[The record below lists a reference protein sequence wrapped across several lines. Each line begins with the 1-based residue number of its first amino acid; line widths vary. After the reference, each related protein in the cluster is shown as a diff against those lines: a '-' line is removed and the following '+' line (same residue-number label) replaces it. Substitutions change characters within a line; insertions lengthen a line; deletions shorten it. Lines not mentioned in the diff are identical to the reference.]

1 MGELNTNRL
10 IAYALPA
17 LPLAILTV
25 PFYVIVPTFYNSLGL
40 PIAAVGFALLIIRLL
55 DAFIDPVAGFLADST
70 RSRFGRRKL
79 WFAAGVPLTTL
90 AAIMLFLPPAGMNN
104 TTYLLIWGIAL
115 SVGWTISLV
124 PYQAWGAELATD
136 YEGRNRVTGYR
147 EGIAFLGTL
156 LALVTPEIVKQ
167 VYGGTTE
174 SALAPTLQIFAL
186 AIGVGLPLTALFTLR
201 FVPEPVDRS
210 TAKLNLSQSLG
221 AMKGNKAFLRLL
233 VAFLINGLAN
243 GLPATLFL
251 LFVAERLQLPESGGI
266 FLLIYFVS
274 GLIGVPLWLFLAAK
288 FSKHRAWCFAMLMAC
303 AAFIFAPFLPTGSFT
318 GFAIICVVTG
328 LAVGADLAL
337 PASLQADVIDIDTA
351 LHGEQ
356 RSASYLAVW
365 GLATKLALALAVG
378 IAFPVLAFY
387 GFDPGA
393 NLRSAEG
400 LTALALLYAGLPTV
414 LKLIA
419 IRLMWNFPLTKEK
432 QMGLES
438 EINSKSNLR

>member
-1 MGELNTNRL
+1 MTSLTAPRL
-10 IAYALPA
+10 LAYALPA

-55 DAFIDPVAGFLADST
+55 DAFIDPVAGFLADAT
-70 RSRFGRRKL
+70 QSRFGRRKI

-90 AAIMLFLPPAGMNN
+90 ASIMLFLPPSHMST

-115 SVGWTISLV
+115 SVGWTICLV

-136 YEGRNRVTGYR
+136 YEGRNRVSGYR

-167 VYGGTTE
+167 IYGGTTE
-174 SALAPTLQIFAL
+174 ASLAPTLQIFAIV
-186 AIGVGLPLTALFTLR
+186 IGFGLPLTAILTLK
-201 FVPEPVDRS
+201 FVSEPVDRS
-210 TAKLNLSQSLG
+210 NTRLNLRQSLS
-221 AMKGNKAFLRLL
+221 AMRGNKAFMRLL
-233 VAFLINGLAN
+233 SAFLINGLAN

-251 LFVAERLQLPESGGI
+251 LFVAERLQLPNSGGI
-266 FLLIYFVS
+266 FLLIYFAA
-274 GLIGVPLWLFLAAK
+274 GLIGVPLWLFLAGK
-288 FSKHRAWCFAMLMAC
+288 FSKHRAWCFAMIMAC
-303 AAFIFAPFLPTGSFT
+303 GAFIFAPFLPVGAFY

-351 LHGEQ
+351 THGEQ

-387 GFDPGA
+387 GLDPGA
-393 NLRSAEG
+393 NLRSVEG

-419 IRLMWNFPLTKEK
+419 IGLMWNFPLTKDM
-432 QMGLES
+432 QMELER
-438 EINSKSNLR
+438 EIRERGR